1 MTRRVRLLA
10 LGGVIGPV
18 VFVVSWT
25 VAGATTAGYSSVDN
39 AISDLAA
46 VGASTHVIMTVALVT
61 FGLGLIAF
69 GAALREAF
77 GGPAWIAAV
86 ATGICTLA
94 VAATPLEGWSGDDVH
109 AVFASLGYVAI
120 VAIPLLAAASLRRSG
135 HPHWAARIGADGRH
149 LSRLPRREH
158 LR

>member
-1 MTRRVRLLA
+1 MTRRARLLA
-10 LGGVIGPV
+10 LGGVVGPV
-18 VFVVSWT
+18 RVRRVVDS
-25 VAGATTAGYSSVDN
+25 GRPTTAGHSSVDN

-46 VGASTHVIMTVALVT
+46 VGASTHVIMTVAFVT

-69 GAALREAF
+69 GIALREAF
-77 GGPAWIAAV
+77 DGPAWIAAV
-86 ATGICTLA
+86 ATGVCTLG
-94 VAATPLEGWSGDDVH
+94 VAATPLDGWSGDDVH

-120 VAIPLLAAASLRRSG
+120 VAIPLLASAPLRRSG
-135 HPHWAARIGADGRH
+135 HPHWARASVLDGRD